1 MIEEFLT
8 YLLTEK
14 GDSIKT
20 IEAYKLDL
28 YSFSNYVDNKDVSLL
43 SSNDMNDYLFS
54 LSDKG
59 YKNASLIRKSMSIKG
74 FYKYLKREGAIDLV
88 LTDLQVPKKEK
99 RLPEILSVEEINQLI
114 EQIDINTD
122 KGLLDLAMILL
133 TFSCGLRVSEL
144 VLLRKDRINFK
155 NAYLRVFGKRNKERI
170 LPVSKEALEVLIRYD
185 QTIRN
190 KIQKKSPLFF
200 LHSDGKEVSRQYF
213 FLEIKKYAKKANL
226 KKNISPHTLRHS
238 YATLL
243 LENGAQLKQVQA
255 FLGHADIETTQIYTH
270 LSKKKQQEEYEASMR
285 RK

>member
-74 FYKYLKREGAIDLV
+74 FYKYLKREDAIDLV